1 MGTYRQTVVDLEAT
15 AAEAVA
21 LGERG
26 RKWLEAGGVIR
37 PVPWR
42 GDVVHLAG
50 PRWREVVELPAWDWR
65 ARIEDLEEEPGG
77 EVEVVAGRTVFHS
90 ALSGAPAAICPHCRH
105 TDPTWPGGAVDA
117 WHTEGAAD
125 LRCSACA
132 RRSPL
137 PHWDWTDDGLA
148 FAHLGFAFDDWP
160 PLLPEFTAALG
171 RELGHRVRQ
180 FACKI

>member
-1 MGTYRQTVVDLEAT
+1 MGTYRQTVVDLEASGDE
-15 AAEAVA
+15 AAA

-26 RKWLEAGGVIR
+26 RAWLVAEGVIR

-50 PRWREVVELPAWDWR
+50 PRWREAVELVSWDWR
-65 ARIEDLEEEPGG
+65 ARIKDLEEEPGG
-77 EVEVVAGRTVFHS
+77 EVGVVARPAVFHS
-90 ALSGAPAAICPHCRH
+90 DLSEAPAAICPHCRSA
-105 TDPTWPGGAVDA
+105 DPAVPREAFDTWHA
-117 WHTEGAAD
+117 TGAAD
-125 LRCSACA
+125 LDCPACA

-137 PHWDWTDDGLA
+137 PHWDWTDDSLA
-148 FAHLGFAFDDWP
+148 FAHLGFEFDDWP

-171 RELGHRVRQ
+171 RELGHRIRQ